1 MSRILLSIALL
12 SVILLALASGCT
24 QATFTNP
31 GEVPGGLNVALS
43 KVDAEWSV
51 GLGCYWTVN
60 GYVYNSGNQSVDEVE
75 AHLTLVDRTTG
86 AIQDSRSVAVGRLG
100 AGESRSFS
108 VKLDGE
114 CTEEYRVAVQ
124 ATSAK

>member
-1 MSRILLSIALL
+1 MSRILFPLAIL

-24 QATFTNP
+24 QATFSSP
-31 GEVPGGLNVALS
+31 GEVPGGVNVALS

-60 GYVYNSGNQSVDEVE
+60 GYVYNSGTQPVDDVQ
-75 AHLTLVDRTTG
+75 AHITLIDRTTG
-86 AIQDSRSVAVGRLG
+86 AIQDSKSVAAGRLA

-114 CTEEYRVAVQ
+114 CSGEYRVAVQ
-124 ATSAK
+124 VTSAK

>member
-12 SVILLALASGCT
+12 SIVLLALFSGCM

-31 GEVPGGLNVALS
+31 GEVPGGLNAALS

-60 GYVYNSGNQSVDEVE
+60 GYIYNSGNQSVDDVE

-86 AIQDSRSVAVGRLG
+86 AIQDSKSIAVGRLG

-114 CTEEYRVAVQ
+114 CAEEYRVTVR
-124 ATSAK
+124 ATGIK